1 MTPRAAPRF
10 AVSPTQALALF
21 TLLLVGAV
29 VGLEVFGSGYLRTLA
44 ALTLINILLA
54 VSLTMTNGFTGLF
67 SLGHPAFMTL
77 GAYVAVMFTYPVG
90 RRGFAM
96 PDLPD
101 MIRDVALPL
110 PAAATVGGLT
120 AGLVAAVIGL
130 LVLRL
135 RTHYLAV
142 ATLGLII
149 VVQTLALNLDGLTR
163 GGRGLTGIPREAS
176 LPLIALCT
184 LLVVMLCWR
193 IKHASIGRAMLAV
206 RENEMAARCVGIHA
220 FRLKMLAFVLGAA
233 LAGFGGA
240 LLPHVVSV
248 MTPKSF
254 GLMLSFNLVAIIVVG
269 GQGSVIG
276 AIVAALAISLGGEAL
291 RGLEETFQLYGITQ
305 VIVAVALIA
314 ALMWRPKGLFGLR
327 EPLVRT
333 P

>member
-1 MTPRAAPRF
+1 MSPRF
-10 AVSPTQALALF
+10 AVSPLQAFVVFAV
-21 TLLLVGAV
+21 LLTGAV
-29 VGLEVFGSGYLRTLA
+29 AGLEAFGSGYLQTLA
-44 ALTLINILLA
+44 ALTLINTMLA

-96 PDLPD
+96 PDLPE
-101 MIRDVALPL
+101 ILSGIALPL
-110 PAAATVGGLT
+110 PAAATVGGLV
-120 AGLVAAVIGL
+120 AGGVAVVIGL

-163 GGRGLTGIPREAS
+163 GGRGLTGIPREAT
-176 LPLIALCT
+176 LPLIAVCT
-184 LLVVMLCWR
+184 TLVIVLCWR

-206 RENEMAARCVGIHA
+206 RENEMAARCVGIDA
-220 FRLKMLAFVLGAA
+220 FRLKLVAFVIGAA
-233 LAGFGGA
+233 IAGFGGA

-254 GLMLSFNLVAIIVVG
+254 GLMLAFNLVAITVVG
-269 GQGSVIG
+269 GQGSIIG
-276 AIVAALAISLGGEAL
+276 AIVAALLISLGSESL
-291 RGLEETFQLYGITQ
+291 RVVEEGFQLYGITQ
-305 VIVAVALIA
+305 VIVAVLLIS
-314 ALMWRPKGLFGLR
+314 ALMWRPKGLFGLN

-333 P
+333 S